1 MVAILGAVP
10 ASAQDRLWHF
20 TWPNPDAGEP
30 GEIREILVSA
40 DGREWIEGRRL
51 TDLDLYFTGIPG
63 GQVVAGGGRFV
74 IWLERTPPD
83 FVHTR
88 VGVLETRA
96 FRISRL
102 PGEVAWATQL
112 VGDPTMSRVFLVGP
126 QAVTSIGVNLVPG
139 TIWLPEPPGA
149 LLDWAVAAWGHLYV
163 GRFLLSGSRELLVL
177 DATSLSVQH
186 VRLLPYGEYLKVVP
200 LLESRAV
207 LVQRGSV
214 IGGSFMQEVWDVDT
228 LAVARTLPAFG
239 DFDEATDTLI
249 GQRPELRGGLEVWL
263 GTVWRATDGRV
274 LAEASLS
281 GRRLQSVSR
290 PSVTSPLYVS
300 TCDYLGG
307 PKPQCLPATIEV
319 FSRAA
324 SSGAPCVR
332 RRGHHLTT

>member
-149 LLDWAVAAWGHLYV
+149 LLDWAVAAWGTFTWGDFFSAALANSSSWMRRV
-163 GRFLLSGSRELLVL
+163 CLCSTCASCPTASTSRLCRCWR
-177 DATSLSVQH
+177 AGPCWYS
-186 VRLLPYGEYLKVVP
+186 
-200 LLESRAV
+200 AV
-207 LVQRGSV
+207 L
-214 IGGSFMQEVWDVDT
+214 
-228 LAVARTLPAFG
+228 
-239 DFDEATDTLI
+239 
-249 GQRPELRGGLEVWL
+249 
-263 GTVWRATDGRV
+263 
-274 LAEASLS
+274 
-281 GRRLQSVSR
+281 
-290 PSVTSPLYVS
+290 
-300 TCDYLGG
+300 
-307 PKPQCLPATIEV
+307 
-319 FSRAA
+319 
-324 SSGAPCVR
+324 
-332 RRGHHLTT
+332 